1 MLVPAL
7 LSLGL
12 SLSSE
17 LFSNSSAL
25 AGQVDPGQAMNV
37 INNLIAPYITHVMN
51 WVTKVSF
58 SLTSAFA
65 FYTLA
70 IRLMKI

>member
-1 MLVPAL
+1 MLAVAS
-7 LSLGL
+7 LSLVL
-12 SLSSE
+12 LLFLESSLSRV
-17 LFSNSSAL
+17 L
-25 AGQVDPGQAMNV
+25 AAPVDPGQAMNV

-51 WVTKVSF
+51 WVTKVCF